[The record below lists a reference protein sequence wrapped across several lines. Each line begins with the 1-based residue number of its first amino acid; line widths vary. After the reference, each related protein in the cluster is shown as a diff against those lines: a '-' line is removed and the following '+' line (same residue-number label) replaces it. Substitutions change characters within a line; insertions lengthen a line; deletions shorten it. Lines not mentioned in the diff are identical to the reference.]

1 MIKNIIFDLGGVIY
15 DIRYQNIVEKFASY
29 GIPDFETYYTQ
40 ANQTDVIDLF
50 EEGKIPVEDFRAYI
64 RSLSPIPLTDYQIDT
79 AWNAILID
87 VPSARVEMLRN
98 LKKYFHL
105 FLFSNTNQLNYDQ
118 FMTDLQHKFGYDI
131 FSELFEKDYFSHHI
145 HYRKPCE
152 EAFRYVLN
160 AQNLIP
166 EETLFIDDTIRHI
179 EGAKKVGLNVYHLQ
193 KGEDILEKRWAAAF
207 HLLT

>member
-29 GIPDFETYYTQ
+29 GITDFETYYTQ
-40 ANQTDVIDLF
+40 ANQTDAIDRF
-50 EEGKIPVEDFRAYI
+50 EEGKISAEEFRSYI
-64 RSLSPIPLTDYQIDT
+64 RSISPIPLTDKQIDD
-79 AWNAILID
+79 AWNAIIID
-87 VPSARVEMLRN
+87 VPTQRVEMLKQ
-98 LKKYFHL
+98 LKKYYHL

-118 FMTDLQHKFGYDI
+118 FTVDLQQKFGYDI
-131 FSELFEKDYFSHHI
+131 FSELFEKAYFSHLI

-179 EGAKKVGLNVYHLQ
+179 EGAKKLGLNVYHLQ
-193 KGEDILEKRWAAAF
+193 KDEDVLEQRWAAAF
-207 HLLT
+207 RLLT